1 MKRERRAGRV
11 KGYYANHEKRFA
23 LPAQTCH
30 DILVIRPAQGTGLA
44 RRRVMA
50 LLPKNRRR
58 RASAGLR
65 GEFPRYENATLDLGA
80 YDPVSLTFF

>member
-30 DILVIRPAQGTGLA
+30 DILVIRPAQGNWAGAKTSNSTLA
-44 RRRVMA
+44 RKQAQARIGRIARRI
-50 LLPKNRRR
+50 
-58 RASAGLR
+58 SSLR
-65 GEFPRYENATLDLGA
+65 ERDT
-80 YDPVSLTFF
+80 